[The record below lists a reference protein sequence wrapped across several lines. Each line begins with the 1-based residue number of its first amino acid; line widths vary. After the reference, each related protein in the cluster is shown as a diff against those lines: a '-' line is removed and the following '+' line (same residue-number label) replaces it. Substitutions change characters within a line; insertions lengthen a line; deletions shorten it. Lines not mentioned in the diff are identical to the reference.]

1 MMPGRR
7 TYRPIVL
14 HDGTVIYL
22 YPTIISSICP
32 INVLYFPMDTQ
43 ECRIMFGSWSHSGIE
58 IDFQPKIPTGNITR
72 LINYEGF
79 VNDNYNCV
87 PFCLFCVLFLVPT
100 TQHAYKYSYE
110 R

>member
-1 MMPGRR
+1 
-7 TYRPIVL
+7 
-14 HDGTVIYL
+14 
-22 YPTIISSICP
+22 
-32 INVLYFPMDTQ
+32 
-43 ECRIMFGSWSHSGIE
+43 MFGSWSHSGIE

>member
-58 IDFQPKIPTGNITR
+58 IDFQPKIPTGNITYLWIR
-72 LINYEGF
+72 KVF
-79 VNDNYNCV
+79 VNDNYNCIA
-87 PFCLFCVLFLVPT
+87 FGLFCVAFLVPT
-100 TQHAYKYSYE
+100 TQYAYKYS
-110 R
+110 